1 MNAETI
7 DQVAERALKLIRD
20 GHRYNPAVML
30 AVYEV
35 HGTADDFLEV
45 LFVLRRLVDKIPALW
60 FVARKMARAMDQ
72 PSEQEFQTCFPEIVH
87 AVE

>member
-20 GHRYNPAVML
+20 GHHYNPAVML

-35 HGTADDFLEV
+35 HDTADDFLEV
-45 LFVLRRLVDKIPALW
+45 LSVLRRLVDKVPALR
-60 FVARKMARAMDQ
+60 FVARKMARAMDHR
-72 PSEQEFQTCFPEIVH
+72 PSEQEFQTCLPV
-87 AVE
+87 

>member
-1 MNAETI
+1 MNKTI

-45 LFVLRRLVDKIPALW
+45 LSVLRKLVEEDNSLRS
-60 FVARKMARAMDQ
+60 VARKMARTMG
-72 PSEQEFQTCFPEIVH
+72 PSGEPEEFQTCFQV
-87 AVE
+87 

>member
-20 GHRYNPAVML
+20 GHHYNPAVML

-45 LFVLRRLVDKIPALW
+45 LSVLRRLVDKVPALR
-60 FVARKMARAMDQ
+60 FVARKMARAMG
-72 PSEQEFQTCFPEIVH
+72 PSGEPEEFQTCFQM
-87 AVE
+87 